1 MCHVIYE
8 WPLLKALMAR
18 NIVALF
24 SSFEASLI
32 ILLKYSKEG
41 MGEIL
46 LIPSKLVQIVNENKY
61 IFISKM
67 IRKKL

>member
-1 MCHVIYE
+1 
-8 WPLLKALMAR
+8 MAR

>member
-1 MCHVIYE
+1 
-8 WPLLKALMAR
+8 MAR

-46 LIPSKLVQIVNENKY
+46 LIPSKVVQIVNENKY

>member
-1 MCHVIYE
+1 
-8 WPLLKALMAR
+8 MAR

-32 ILLKYSKEG
+32 ILPKYSKEG
-41 MGEIL
+41 MGKIL
-46 LIPSKLVQIVNENKY
+46 LIPFKLVQIVNENQY

-67 IRKKL
+67 SRKKP